1 MIPATV
7 FLRYVTHADV
17 PAFEAKGWRKHS
29 DMQRHHGH
37 YSILMIWEG
46 DGEPG

>member
-1 MIPATV
+1 MIV

-17 PAFEAKGWRKHS
+17 PTFAAMGWRKHS
-29 DMQRHHGH
+29 DMLCHHGH

-46 DGEPG
+46 DSEPV

>member
-7 FLRYVTHADV
+7 YLRYVTHEDV

-46 DGEPG
+46 DGEPA